1 MKNSEGKSNR
11 NKIQVLIIAVFVL
24 LCGVA
29 AALLYWPR
37 EGSAVAV
44 ISVDGAEYRRIDLAS
59 AADGVFSI
67 AQDTGKPV
75 SFEVRGGKIRFVD
88 VTCPDHVCEK
98 AGWCE
103 APGQRAVCLPN
114 RTALV
119 CYRADELADKNA

>member
-1 MKNSEGKSNR
+1 MKNTAGKSNR
-11 NKIQVLIIAVFVL
+11 SKIQILIITVFVL

-29 AALLYWPR
+29 AILLYWPR
-37 EGSAVAV
+37 EGNAIAV
-44 ISVDGAEYRRIDLAS
+44 ISVDGEEYRRIDLAN
-59 AADGVFSI
+59 AADGTFSI
-67 AQDTGKPV
+67 ARDTGKPV

-103 APGQRAVCLPN
+103 SPGQRAVCLPN

-119 CYRADELADKNA
+119 CYRADELGDIKE